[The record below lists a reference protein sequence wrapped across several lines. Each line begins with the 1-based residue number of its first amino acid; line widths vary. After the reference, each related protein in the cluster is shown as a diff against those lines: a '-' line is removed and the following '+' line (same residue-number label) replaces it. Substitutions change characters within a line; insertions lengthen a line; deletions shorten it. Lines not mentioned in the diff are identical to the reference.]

1 MNVAICKY
9 GAMCNTKTMVL
20 GAQSRAKKGQ
30 LNHCVLKKEQQCMSK
45 RSPPPRVNHNLV
57 PRSRVNCIVAF
68 NRMPHTHVG
77 CNESMNAGI
86 KARKCS

>member
-30 LNHCVLKKEQQCMSK
+30 LDDYVERNISACQKDP
-45 RSPPPRVNHNLV
+45 PPPRVNHNLV